1 MTLPVEGSFTQRVAP
16 GVRITFE
23 AERLRYQ
30 VRSSAHEKLVIDN
43 AHFGRMMMIDG
54 IVQLSSADAFIYHEM
69 MSHVPLLSQG
79 RVERVLILGGGDCGL
94 AAELLKHRS
103 VRMVVQVEADPQLV
117 KLGRTYFPEINA
129 SVFHDR
135 RFRLSIEEG
144 VGFVASTD
152 ERFDLILVSSAG
164 LRASAESFYRNVRGC
179 LRPGGLV
186 IAMLGVPLI
195 QVQGFQASL
204 ERLGSVFPLVSS
216 YLVPIPCVLG
226 GPVAVGWASNVLSP
240 ESPGLD
246 TLSARFSASR
256 IKTRYYTPELHRAS
270 FALPRCIRDVVDAAT
285 RPHERCEAQVAGG
298 GRC

>member
-1 MTLPVEGSFTQRVAP
+1 VQV
-16 GVRITFE
+16 TFE

-54 IVQLSSADAFIYHEM
+54 IVLSSADAFIYHEM
-69 MSHVPLLSQG
+69 LSHVPLLSHG

-94 AAELLKHRS
+94 AAEILRHRS
-103 VRMVVQVEADPQLV
+103 VRTLVQVEADPQLV

-129 SVFHDR
+129 SVFRDR
-135 RFRLSIEEG
+135 RFRLSIEDG
-144 VGFVASTD
+144 VAFVASTD
-152 ERFDLILVSSAG
+152 ERFDLILVNAAG
-164 LRASAESFYRNVRGC
+164 LQEATAPASAESFYRNVRGC

-186 IAMLGVPLI
+186 IATLGVPLLRL
-195 QVQGFQASL
+195 QGFRASL
-204 ERLGSVFPLVSS
+204 ERLASVFPLVSC

-226 GPVAVGWASNVLSP
+226 GPVAFGWASNVLSA

-270 FALPRCIRDVVDAAT
+270 FALPRCIREVLDAAT
-285 RPHERCEAQVAGG
+285 RPHERCEAQAAGG